1 MLVRI
6 SKNQGFTLIE
16 VLVATFIFLLLAVTV
31 VSIFARQ
38 SVNFTY
44 LQKQQR
50 NVENAQFAM
59 NFMAKTLRTSSFL
72 IPDGAASPQSDTR
85 LFVYDNSSAKCV
97 QFRFYN
103 ASGSADKRGRVEV
116 LRKDRNPSDVN
127 SCLKSSHHTGNA
139 NVLDRFI
146 LTTGYVDGK
155 FLHQTTERDTN
166 LSQDGNQFRMG
177 LVTIRMEVRDQE
189 SESVKPVTI
198 QSSVS
203 LRDYPKEFRF

>member
-1 MLVRI
+1 M
-6 SKNQGFTLIE
+6 KNKKNKRGFTLVE
-16 VLVATFIFLLLAVTV
+16 VLVATFIFLLLAVAI
-31 VSIFARQ
+31 VSVFARQ
-38 SVNFTY
+38 SVNFAY
-44 LQKQQR
+44 LQQQQR

-72 IPDGAASPQSDTR
+72 IPDGAASPQSNTR

-127 SCLKSSHHTGNA
+127 SCLKSSHYSGSG
-139 NVLDRFI
+139 LDEFI

-155 FLHQTTERDTN
+155 FLHQTTERDTSP
-166 LSQDGNQFRMG
+166 SQDGNQFRMG
-177 LVTIRMEVRDQE
+177 LVTINMEVRDQE
-189 SESVKPVTI
+189 NESIKPVTI